1 MSPQPG
7 PDAALAKACQEAND
21 EDAAS
26 ESRSPEVTS
35 ARRYPIFPHAPEG
48 LRFDGQEYERISRMG
63 PYELEEVGLEAY
75 HNNHFEEAR
84 VRSSSKVR
92 SKVHFQF

>member
-1 MSPQPG
+1 M
-7 PDAALAKACQEAND
+7 L
-21 EDAAS
+21 
-26 ESRSPEVTS
+26 
-35 ARRYPIFPHAPEG
+35 PEG

-84 VRSSSKVR
+84 VQSSSKVR
-92 SKVHFQF
+92 SKVRFQF